1 VTRDKK
7 DRGDPLNVD
16 DATRSKS
23 VSPPVDDTDWLKT
36 AAIIFVSIG
45 HFGYFFAED
54 ARWWSVVGRL
64 AAPTFFFLI
73 GYARSRTGPLN
84 WIWLGIILT
93 VLDSWNADWAWVAPN
108 ILLSF
113 AFIRLARPHVER
125 LVERYGWAAFVVL
138 VCGLLAVLPLA
149 AKCFDYGSE
158 GWLWALFGLYQRR
171 YVDGRAA
178 AQLAGASTPRSASQ
192 PSIAST
198 AEPTPLPHG
207 TSARAQSGWTRPNAG
222 LIRLAAC
229 VVAAPVYVWQ
239 EQKEFS
245 FPPLPF
251 TVVVLELVALSV
263 CLCLFRRGPSRLQPP
278 ESAAGVVRFIGR
290 RTLLIYSVQLA
301 GSELLV
307 RVLPD
312 REQEDSLAPSAVVP
326 LPDRAQV
333 GSLAPL
339 AVARDY
345 SQRPMTSDPEK
356 NFEALWKTFHN
367 RYPFFELRNVDW
379 NKQYEIYRPQVT
391 SETSDEELFDVLRR
405 MLDPLDDG
413 HVELKAKLSGH
424 RELRRFTP
432 EKMPAF
438 HREFSG
444 GGIKQLFETTE
455 KTLIGHGFGK
465 PEQTAAW
472 MLHYSRS
479 AEFGYIRI
487 LELEGIGMRTLTR
500 ALDKIA
506 RDFDGLKGFIIDI
519 RDNPGGDDSTAIAII
534 NRFCDRKRVAFR
546 RKTKIGPG
554 KDAFTPVTTWH
565 LHPEGD
571 AQFVGPIVLLT
582 SDSVFSG
589 GEAFAL
595 AMRQLPYVTIV
606 GDHTNGIFS
615 YQLEKK
621 LPNGWEYCLS
631 YQVYLSADHVCY
643 EGKGVPADIELLNT
657 KADIARGVDP
667 LITRALEV
675 LKR

>member
-1 VTRDKK
+1 
-7 DRGDPLNVD
+7 
-16 DATRSKS
+16 
-23 VSPPVDDTDWLKT
+23 
-36 AAIIFVSIG
+36 
-45 HFGYFFAED
+45 
-54 ARWWSVVGRL
+54 
-64 AAPTFFFLI
+64 
-73 GYARSRTGPLN
+73 
-84 WIWLGIILT
+84 
-93 VLDSWNADWAWVAPN
+93 
-108 ILLSF
+108 
-113 AFIRLARPHVER
+113 
-125 LVERYGWAAFVVL
+125 
-138 VCGLLAVLPLA
+138 
-149 AKCFDYGSE
+149 
-158 GWLWALFGLYQRR
+158 
-171 YVDGRAA
+171 
-178 AQLAGASTPRSASQ
+178 
-192 PSIAST
+192 
-198 AEPTPLPHG
+198 
-207 TSARAQSGWTRPNAG
+207 
-222 LIRLAAC
+222 
-229 VVAAPVYVWQ
+229 
-239 EQKEFS
+239 
-245 FPPLPF
+245 
-251 TVVVLELVALSV
+251 
-263 CLCLFRRGPSRLQPP
+263 
-278 ESAAGVVRFIGR
+278 
-290 RTLLIYSVQLA
+290 
-301 GSELLV
+301 
-307 RVLPD
+307 VLPD
-312 REQEDSLAPSAVVP
+312 DPDEEDSLATPAVVP

-333 GSLAPL
+333 GSLAPP
-339 AVARDY
+339 AGARDH
-345 SQRPMTSDPEK
+345 SERPMTSDPEK
-356 NFEALWKTFHN
+356 NFEVLWKTFHN

-424 RELRRFTP
+424 REPRRFTP

-444 GGIKQLFETTE
+444 GGIKQLFETTRR
-455 KTLIGHGFGK
+455 TLIGHGFGE

-479 AEFGYIRI
+479 QEYGYIRI
-487 LELEGIGMRTLTR
+487 LELEGIGMATLTR

-554 KDAFTPVTTWH
+554 KDAFTPLKTCH
-565 LHPEGD
+565 LHPQGD

-595 AMRQLPYVTIV
+595 AIRQLPYVTIV

-631 YQVYLSADHVCY
+631 YQVYMSADHVCY
-643 EGKGVPADIELLNT
+643 EGKGVPADIHLLNT
-657 KADIARGVDP
+657 KADLATGVDP

-675 LKR
+675 LKG